1 MNTIYKNITYLF
13 ICLFA
18 MFIGG
23 CSSNDSSIIGGDGD
37 GDGETGSTTNGYF
50 RLYINVPK
58 ENMPTRTRS
67 VNMSDN
73 DTYKVDFNNTK
84 IYLFKDDKFFKSC
97 AFDASKVKYDDF
109 SNNYEV
115 LIKNIDETATV
126 DFVFVANYDS
136 SEPIKDQSKADYLAS
151 LTFNLNG
158 AWDVETPRLIPM
170 WGEAKDVKLDPKVG
184 IVGYKDAKLQVKL
197 IRSLARVDI
206 HLSDDANVTLK
217 EVYLFRSNNKAFV
230 APLASNIEDG
240 VVKAVTVP
248 GGVGYNSD
256 STPEAKENRYLY
268 FDQLGAIGND
278 GLTLIPEQKAS
289 QEDPNANI
297 CLVVKLSSDA
307 CKEKSYYRLDFSKK
321 SGDKN
326 LFIDVS
332 RNYRY
337 VFNINRVSGC
347 GYKTPEEAANNP
359 SYGIMVDIIKFDLN
373 INEAVVS
380 GDKYFATNTSEIIVF
395 STGLKSEEAHRIDY
409 STNYP
414 TDSLKVIQDSIK
426 WGNYDDVFKA
436 EFDTRNHKIVIT
448 PLKDNFT
455 GENIED
461 FLNVKVNNH
470 DFVLRVIQ
478 KSAEPKAEILCDE
491 TTVLGTYKVGS
502 ALTSANKMVVT
513 IASDSPINKGV
524 CQIETNEVN
533 GMKFTGSA
541 NIKLEKN
548 ASGLYVQKIELKG
561 SGTPNVEENSNFDIT
576 IVGQTGLCSASVEV
590 KANKSNYHFGPK
602 FVLGLGVDG
611 GEPLASGNFVKFIT
625 SSTNFGTDANSTVG
639 IEPLIQLS
647 SGQTNIPEAG
657 GYLFRQ
663 VKNQNY
669 SDCIN
674 GYNRLPDIILL
685 GNKIRGD
692 QQLAKPLL
700 EYMKKG
706 GCVVIMMDN
715 EQDPGALLGAL
726 GVSASPQRVN
736 GNSNSYAIY
745 DESKLGDD
753 YIFTGPFQKNGA
765 KNMAGLRWGASG
777 STVGSGNMNGVP
789 CVIYSNTAPKKNGQ
803 SDDRGAGIWRYTDN
817 DKNLIF
823 IGSSEFLKDDL
834 FVVDG
839 QGRPTSTILDGV
851 TIDNSTIFAN
861 ILTWALERAENNG
874 ITKK

>member
-97 AFDASKVKYDDF
+97 AFDTSKVKYDDF

-248 GGVGYNSD
+248 DGVGYNSD

-359 SYGIMVDIIKFDLN
+359 SYGIMVDIIKLDLN
-373 INEAVVS
+373 INIAVVS
-380 GDKYFATNTSEIIVF
+380 GDKYFATNNSKIVF

-414 TDSLKVIQDSIK
+414 IDSLKVIQDSIK
-426 WGNYDDVFKA
+426 WTNYGDVFKA

-455 GENIED
+455 GKDILD
-461 FLNVKVNNH
+461 VLKIKVNNH
-470 DFVLRVIQ
+470 SFFFDITQ
-478 KSAEPKAEILCDE
+478 KSTEPKAEILCDE

-561 SGTPNVEENSNFDIT
+561 SGTPNAEENSNFDIT
-576 IVGQTGLCSASVEV
+576 IVGQTGLCSALIEV
-590 KANKSNYHFGPK
+590 KANKSNYHFEPK
-602 FVLGLGVDG
+602 FILGLGADG
-611 GEPLASGNFVKFIT
+611 GAPLENGNFVKFVT
-625 SSTNFGTDANSTVG
+625 SSANFGTDANSTVS
-639 IEPLIQLS
+639 IKPLAKLNS
-647 SGQTNIPEAG
+647 SLYDIPAEG
-657 GYLFRQ
+657 GYLF
-663 VKNQNY
+663 KKIANQNY
-669 SDCIN
+669 EDAITKYS
-674 GYNRLPDIILL
+674 RLPDIIIL
-685 GNKIRGD
+685 GNKTRGD
-692 QQLAKPLL
+692 QKLVTPLL
-700 EYMKKG
+700 DYMKKG
-706 GCVVIMMDN
+706 GCVVMMMGN
-715 EQDPGALLGAL
+715 SENPGELLRGFGLNVLIA
-726 GVSASPQRVN
+726 GVN
-736 GNSNSYAIY
+736 GSKNSYAIY
-745 DESKLGDD
+745 DESKLGED

-765 KNMAGLRWGASG
+765 KNMAGLRWGTTG
-777 STVGSGNMNGVP
+777 TTVGSELNGIP
-789 CVIYSNTAPKKNGQ
+789 SVIYTNTVSKNSNGQ
-803 SDDRGAGIWRYTDN
+803 SDAKRAGIWRYTKD
-817 DKNLIF
+817 DMNLIF